1 MTTDKDKADGD
12 NAGGTEG
19 KKKKTGLRRWV
30 FPIASM
36 TVLGSAAV
44 FEANTSFFLSKYFRS
59 VAEGKV
65 DTEVQKGDC
74 SVAPP
79 AAGPVDERLGYTHA
93 LEYRKRL
100 EGKGFEL
107 ACDEPYLK
115 REVLGIE
122 LFPIYD
128 EKYQAGLRILDDT
141 GTQLHSFDY
150 PLRTYKDFEALPPL
164 MVKTLLLVE
173 NRKLLADNPASQNPA
188 IEWERFFAAMFEYGV
203 KKPGQM
209 LGLSSKERAA
219 GGSTLATQIE
229 KFRHSPDGITG
240 SPVEKLRQMST
251 ASVRSYMDGTD
262 TVAHRR
268 DLVLNYINAVPLSAY
283 QGFGDVTGFA
293 DGYALWFGRDY
304 KQATELLNKP
314 TAKLSDEELREVA
327 KVYRETLAL
336 VMAVKQPSTY
346 FLRNRQELENR
357 IDAYLRDRVD
367 EDGKTLPPLL
377 IETGI
382 IDQRLRDAVLKERL
396 SFTEYKNFTRIRS
409 TADQKSAQALQ
420 VDLMEAL
427 GIKGLY
433 ELNRT
438 DMTAHATIDARAD
451 RAINDFLKRA
461 RDPEVAKA
469 NGLVGFQLLDAANTG
484 DVVYSY
490 TLYEKMPDGTNV
502 IRVQTDTYDGPLNL
516 NEGGKVELGSTAKLR
531 TLISYLQ
538 AVEDVHGKLS
548 GKTDEELRAMKVNPR
563 DNITRFVANHLLTE
577 GADKSLNAVLEASL
591 LRTYSANPHEQF
603 FTAGGLHTFSNFDRD
618 ENGRT
623 FMVKEA
629 FYKSNNLTFIRMMR
643 DVVFYTQTHKMAIDP
658 EIFENPA
665 SEQRKAYIQKFADAE
680 GRQFMWRHWN
690 EMKDLKGGE
699 LGDFLAAKTNGAP
712 AHLAV
717 VYRSV
722 YPEAPAE
729 AMMEFIKKHCTK
741 CAVEPDYAKLY
752 EDYAPGKFN
761 LNDRGYITN
770 IHPLQLWLAGYR
782 YKSPDAK
789 WEEAATASA
798 AERVEVYKWLIESD
812 NMQAQNSRISTMLEK
827 EAFIHIHKTWAALGY
842 PFEKLVASYATS
854 IGVSGDKPSALATL
868 GNILQNDGV
877 RMPVMQI
884 RSITLAD
891 GTPYKTH
898 APLQAGVGERVL
910 SADIAKIV
918 RREMQGVVELG
929 TARRASQAVK
939 LGDGRVLPVG
949 GKTGTGDNRRETY
962 ARGGAVT
969 SSVAVS
975 RTATFT
981 FVIDD
986 RFYGAITA
994 YVQGEKADNHNFTS
1008 GLTTQIFKVTM
1019 NLPEVKAM
1027 FDRSYGVVPAPKAE
1041 APKAEAPKAETP
1053 APAAPPTA
1061 NTNTRAKP
1069 AQAKKPVV

>member
-1 MTTDKDKADGD
+1 MTTDKDKTD
-12 NAGGTEG
+12 AGKK

-30 FPIASM
+30 FPLASV
-36 TVLGSAAV
+36 TVLGGAAV

-107 ACDEPYLK
+107 TCDAPYLK

-141 GTQLHSFDY
+141 GAELHTFDY
-150 PLRTYKDFEALPPL
+150 PLRTYKDFDSLPPL

-209 LGLSSKERAA
+209 LGISQKERAA

-251 ASVRSYMDGTD
+251 ASVRSYMDGTE

-293 DGYALWFGRDY
+293 DGFALWFGRDY
-304 KQATELLNKP
+304 KEATELLNKP
-314 TAKLSDEELREVA
+314 VDKLTDAELREVA

-367 EDGKTLPPLL
+367 DDGNALPPLL

-382 IDQRLRDAVLKERL
+382 IDARLRDAVLKERL
-396 SFTEYKNFTRIRS
+396 SFTDPKNFTRIRS
-409 TADQKSAQALQ
+409 TAEQKSAQALQ
-420 VDLMEAL
+420 VGLMETL

-438 DMTAHATIDARAD
+438 DVTAHATIDAHAD
-451 RAINDFLKRA
+451 AAINSFLRKARNPDFA
-461 RDPEVAKA
+461 RA
-469 NGLVGFQLLDAANTG
+469 NGLVGYQLLSAENAG
-484 DVVYSY
+484 DVDYSFI
-490 TLYEKMPDGTNV
+490 LNERMADGTNV
-502 IRVQTDTYDGPLNL
+502 VRVQTDTYDGPFNM
-516 NEGGKVELGSTAKLR
+516 NEGGKVELGSTAKKR
-531 TLISYLQ
+531 TLITYL
-538 AVEDVHGKLS
+538 ES
-548 GKTDEELRAMKVNPR
+548 FEELQKLFSGMTRDEIRALKVSPR
-563 DNITRFVANHLLTE
+563 DKITADTVRHFLTE
-577 GADKSLNAVLEASL
+577 GADTSPEGVIEMALARV
-591 LRTYSANPHEQF
+591 YSGNPHEQF
-603 FTAGGLHTFSNFDRD
+603 FTAGGLHTFSNFTRE
-618 ENGRT
+618 ENGRSFT
-623 FMVKEA
+623 VTQA
-629 FYKSNNLTFIRMMR
+629 LQKSNNLTFIRMMR
-643 DVVFYTQTHKMAIDP
+643 DIVFYTQAHKMDIEPD
-658 EIFENPA
+658 IFENPD
-665 SEQRKAYIQKFADAE
+665 SPQRKFYIQQFADAE
-680 GRQFMWRHWN
+680 GRQFLWKHWN
-690 EMKDLKGGE
+690 EMKDLSGGE
-699 LGDFLAAKTNGAP
+699 LGDFLAGKTNGAP

-782 YKSPDAK
+782 YKSPEAK

-798 AERVEVYKWLIESD
+798 AERIEVYKWLIEST

-827 EAFIHIHKTWAALGY
+827 EAFVHIHKSWARLGY
-842 PFEKLVASYATS
+842 PFDKLVASYATS
-854 IGVSGDKPSALATL
+854 IGVSGDKPAALTAL
-868 GNILQNDGV
+868 DNILQNDGM
-877 RMPVMQI
+877 RMPVLQI
-884 RSITLAD
+884 RSVTLAD
-891 GTPYKTH
+891 GTPYKT
-898 APLQAGVGERVL
+898 QADFKAEPGERVL
-910 SADIAKIV
+910 SPEIAKAV
-918 RREMQGVVELG
+918 RRELQGVVEHG
-929 TARRASQAVK
+929 TARRAFQSVK

-981 FVIDD
+981 FIIDD
-986 RFYGAITA
+986 RFYGTITA

-1008 GLTTQIFKVTM
+1008 GLTTQIFKMTM
-1019 NLPEVKAM
+1019 SLPEVKAM
-1027 FDRSYGVVPAPKAE
+1027 FDRSYGIEPAPANDAPKAD
-1041 APKAEAPKAETP
+1041 A
-1053 APAAPPTA
+1053 
-1061 NTNTRAKP
+1061 AKP
-1069 AQAKKPVV
+1069 AQPPKPTI